1 LLFFLVFCVLSY
13 YGSLRS
19 EFRVVITI
27 SAQKLYSVGLYLLFV
42 GGTMSYIRYLCLFV
56 HSGVQHILCCVFA
69 LFVFVLCLLHAA
81 LDCTFLIAPSV
92 FSNVYPTKP
101 C

>member
-1 LLFFLVFCVLSY
+1 VLSY

-27 SAQKLYSVGLYLLFV
+27 SAHKLHSVGLYLLFV
-42 GGTMSYIRYLCLFV
+42 GGTMCYLRYLCLFV

-69 LFVFVLCLLHAA
+69 LVLFVLCLLHVA
-81 LDCTFLIAPSV
+81 LDCPFLIAPSV
-92 FSNVYPTKP
+92 FPNVYPAKP
-101 C
+101 